1 MSYHLAMRS
10 LLVARRAMPANCF
23 SDSVR
28 YTLMGDI
35 PAAQM
40 SDAMSLTTHQ
50 HISSASLS
58 ERLAE
63 LMAVDINPVGQVF
76 RLARSETAY
85 QRSWDAYNRSGNVV
99 APVFFE
105 HLQGDLSAATL
116 AHPPQRGH
124 DRSAQVKARRLHE
137 GLLHGYKTSF
147 DMRLKSNQA
156 RTSWAGQVAEMR
168 VSVLARIMGV
178 GQLVLELCEF
188 FETFPHA
195 KVQEACIRIGVHP
208 RTLERRLRDL
218 GITAVMLKRAC
229 MLASA
234 TSQILSTDRPMDD
247 IARRHGYVDGAHLSK
262 AVSMA
267 TGGISASMC
276 RSFVAP

>member
-147 DMRLKSNQA
+147 DMRLKATRHGPHGPGRWPRCGSVCWRA
-156 RTSWAGQVAEMR
+156 SWAWGSSCWSFASFSR
-168 VSVLARIMGV
+168 P
-178 GQLVLELCEF
+178 
-188 FETFPHA
+188 FPT
-195 KVQEACIRIGVHP
+195 P
-208 RTLERRLRDL
+208 RC
-218 GITAVMLKRAC
+218 KRPAF
-229 MLASA
+229 ASA
-234 TSQILSTDRPMDD
+234 CTPAPWSD
-247 IARRHGYVDGAHLSK
+247 AC
-262 AVSMA
+262 A
-267 TGGISASMC
+267 TWAS
-276 RSFVAP
+276 PL